1 MIILQ
6 VKCKQHFHRSLRGGN
21 LLSAENQT
29 QGKKKPQSPEFNIIN
44 CTIVDTASVD

>member
-29 QGKKKPQSPEFNIIN
+29 QGKKKTKAQSL
-44 CTIVDTASVD
+44 TL